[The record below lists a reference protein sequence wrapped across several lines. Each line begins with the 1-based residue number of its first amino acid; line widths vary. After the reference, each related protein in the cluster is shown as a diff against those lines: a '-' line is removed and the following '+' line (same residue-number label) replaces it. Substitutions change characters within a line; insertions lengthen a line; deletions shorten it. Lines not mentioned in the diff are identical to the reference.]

1 MLHGGGWG
9 WVEITLL
16 HLIMTSVFVICY
28 IVKGLNN
35 CYVANSRGYL
45 ADNDV
50 MVMVIKREDRDF
62 SQDRREVWL
71 VLLFV

>member
-1 MLHGGGWG
+1 
-9 WVEITLL
+9 
-16 HLIMTSVFVICY
+16 MTSVFVICY

-35 CYVANSRGYL
+35 CYVANSKGYL

-62 SQDRREVWL
+62 SQDRRETLQRGSV
-71 VLLFV
+71 VGVIICITGGGNYFMTQY